1 MPRPT
6 DDGRGKTPTLIAHQG
21 FADVYPGNTLAAMR
35 GAASD
40 GAAMIELDV
49 QCCADGEVVVFH
61 DPRLDESTDKGGR
74 VTETPC
80 EVVLDAEVRNSGET
94 IPTLKAVLGEIPT
107 DVGVN
112 VELKKPVSPER
123 TTGRAATDDA
133 RDGGERPT
141 NERVA
146 RWLPLVEHTLEV
158 LDKHNHP
165 SLLLSSFHVPALAA
179 VREIDTTVP
188 VAPLFADATE
198 RAFTAARR
206 YDAAA
211 INPSIRCTTRELV
224 DRAHGAGLAV
234 NAYTV
239 TRSAQAA
246 RLRRLGVD
254 GVIADSASVLD
265 V

>member
-6 DDGRGKTPTLIAHQG
+6 DDGRGETPTLIAHQG

-94 IPTLKAVLGEIPT
+94 IPTLEAVLGEIPT

-112 VELKKPVSPER
+112 VELKNLSPPSER
-123 TTGRAATDDA
+123 RAGRPPTTRATAANARRTNASRAGSRSSNTRWRFSTSITIRHSCSRRFTSRRSPRYGRSIRRSRSRRCSPT
-133 RDGGERPT
+133 RP
-141 NERVA
+141 NGP
-146 RWLPLVEHTLEV
+146 LPPRAGMT
-158 LDKHNHP
+158 P
-165 SLLLSSFHVPALAA
+165 PRSIPRSA
-179 VREIDTTVP
+179 VRPGNSSIGP
-188 VAPLFADATE
+188 
-198 RAFTAARR
+198 TAR
-206 YDAAA
+206 
-211 INPSIRCTTRELV
+211 V
-224 DRAHGAGLAV
+224 
-234 NAYTV
+234 
-239 TRSAQAA
+239 
-246 RLRRLGVD
+246 
-254 GVIADSASVLD
+254 
-265 V
+265 